1 MKRSDDWI
9 SDLHYREFIK
19 PKLQSEDFYWEK
31 GKMVMTEHYH
41 KKRGS
46 CCGNGCKHCPY
57 SPKHQKMSK
66 YLKGEGINTHQTN
79 I

>member
-57 SPKHQKMSK
+57 YPTNNKGNTKPK
-66 YLKGEGINTHQTN
+66 TN
-79 I
+79 